1 MLSEK
6 VQPQSEFWQKMGFCK
21 QMMGDIKGALDDYL
35 HADLIEDNNT
45 WLLNRIAHCY
55 RVLKV
60 PDTALQYYRRLE
72 QFRPDD
78 LNVQLNIGH
87 CYLELKQYDEALNYY
102 FKVELLNSNN
112 TRAWRSIAW
121 CAFLSNKFDVAQ
133 TYYTRILENKPNAH
147 DYLNAGHVELCLNN
161 NNKAVEFYKH
171 SQNAA
176 GSLEAF
182 YSMLEDDTEVLKE
195 AEVDTKILPIIV
207 DKMLYDSE

>member
-1 MLSEK
+1 
-6 VQPQSEFWQKMGFCK
+6 
-21 QMMGDIKGALDDYL
+21 
-35 HADLIEDNNT
+35 
-45 WLLNRIAHCY
+45 
-55 RVLKV
+55 
-60 PDTALQYYRRLE
+60 
-72 QFRPDD
+72 
-78 LNVQLNIGH
+78 VQLNIGH

-133 TYYTRILENKPNAH
+133 KYYARILENKPNAH
-147 DYLNAGHVELCLNN
+147 DYLNAGHVELCLDNN
-161 NNKAVEFYKH
+161 SKTVEFYKL

-182 YSMLEDDTEVLKE
+182 NSMLEDDIELLNE
-195 AEVDTKILPIIV
+195 AGVDTKILPIIV